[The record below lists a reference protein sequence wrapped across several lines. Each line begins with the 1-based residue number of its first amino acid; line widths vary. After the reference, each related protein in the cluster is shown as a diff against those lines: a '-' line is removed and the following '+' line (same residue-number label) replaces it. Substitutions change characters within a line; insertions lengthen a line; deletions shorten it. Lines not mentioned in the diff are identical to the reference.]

1 MWYAYAIGYG
11 YALFAG
17 LLTARVVNSMWKLI
31 GWKANDN
38 EGIRRNIWEPVSVGI
53 IERTLYVS
61 SLILGHGVFIGFWL
75 ALKVAGRWTTPWE
88 ESTGSKKVWPVTR
101 SAYQIFLV
109 GSGISVL
116 YAFVGFKLIM
126 QIENGEFAYGFL
138 LSVVLVAANEML
150 KFWLDQCKKSG

>member
-11 YALFAG
+11 YAIFAG
-17 LLTARVVNSMWKLI
+17 LLTARVVNSMWELI

-38 EGIRRNIWEPVSVGI
+38 ESIRRNIWEPFSVGI
-53 IERTLYVS
+53 IERALYVS

-75 ALKVAGRWTTPWE
+75 ALKVAGRWTAPWE
-88 ESTGSKKVWPVTR
+88 ESAGNKKSWPVTR

-116 YAFVGFKLIM
+116 YAFVGFKLIL
-126 QIENGEFAYGFL
+126 QINKGEFTYGVV
-138 LSVVLVAANEML
+138 LSVVLVAANEVL
-150 KFWLDQCKKSG
+150 KIWLDRYRKNG